1 MLGMLHRTVA
11 SMTTGDA
18 LSIRFVSL
26 ITISKVSYKNH
37 AGKPLNNVE
46 QFPDFLCTVFI
57 LLSLIMEFLIDAK
70 E

>member
-1 MLGMLHRTVA
+1 MLGMLHQTVA

-26 ITISKVSYKNH
+26 ITLSKVSYKNY

-57 LLSLIMEFLIDAK
+57 LLSLTMGFLRDGK